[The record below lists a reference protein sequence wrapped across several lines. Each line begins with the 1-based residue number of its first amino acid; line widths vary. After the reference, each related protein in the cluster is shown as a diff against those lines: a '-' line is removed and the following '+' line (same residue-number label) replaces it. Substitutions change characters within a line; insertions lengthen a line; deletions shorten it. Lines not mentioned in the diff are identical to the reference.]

1 MFSAQIA
8 ETDAGAPVPFWL
20 VMRAKNGSSTA
31 AENGVLLHSSY
42 NPERESIQA
51 VQKSDFASCTA
62 AVFYSCGLG
71 YTPTAY
77 AQLHPDRT
85 LIIIEPSPAYFF
97 AALTL
102 LDWTP
107 VFACQSCI
115 IALCCTPETVIP
127 LVEQAGTEHCAF
139 FSVPA
144 HMAHAQRYFD
154 TVRLLVGRNRRKD
167 SINSATLEKFG
178 RLWLRNSCANAKQY
192 SVLDGVNMYSG
203 RGANLP
209 FTIVAA
215 GPSLEETLPYLAEIK
230 KRSVIVCVDTALRAC
245 VRAGVE
251 PDFIIIAD
259 PQYYAYRHIAGLAS
273 PSSVLITEAAV
284 YPAVYRFPCRKTVL
298 CSSFFPIGQWFE
310 KLFGTKGDLGAGG
323 SVASAAWNFAYL
335 AGSREIYTAGLDLSF
350 PGRKTHIR
358 GSTFEQTAHTVS
370 LRTHPAESINLPALF
385 SGGTEYGRD
394 YTGAPVLTDARMKM
408 FAWWFESR
416 LAGCTD
422 ARTYTFSRKG
432 LAVPG
437 IVPADF
443 DSLLSKPCIDAEK
456 RAFLAQSGGTASA
469 NLPSP
474 PEFDAAFREF
484 TKNLSALYDAAEEG
498 KNICEQALGLPS
510 DCSYDETL
518 SRFEG
523 LCRSIRENGLKDAA
537 ALVFPDGRPEAA
549 QRETVQQNSP
559 VQYRN
564 FLSHSLH
571 IYTEL
576 CRVLREYRA

>member
-20 VMRAKNGSSTA
+20 VMQARNGSITA
-31 AENGVLLHSSY
+31 SENGALLHSSY
-42 NPERESIQA
+42 NPERESLQA
-51 VQKSDFASCTA
+51 AQKSDFASCTA
-62 AVFYSCGLG
+62 AVFYGCGLG
-71 YTPTAY
+71 YTPAAY
-77 AQLHPDRT
+77 ARLHPDRT
-85 LIIIEPSPAYFF
+85 LIIIEPDAGHFF

-107 VFACQSCI
+107 VFACPSCI
-115 IALCCTPETVIP
+115 IALGCTPETVIP
-127 LVEQAGTEHCAF
+127 LIEQTGTEHCAF

-144 HMAHAQRYFD
+144 HTAHAQRYFD
-154 TVRLLVGRNRRKD
+154 TMRSLVGRNRRKD
-167 SINSATLEKFG
+167 DINNATLEKFG
-178 RLWLRNSCANAKQY
+178 RLWLRNSCANIKQY
-192 SVLDGVNMYSG
+192 GVLEGVQIYSG
-203 RGANLP
+203 RGAALP

-215 GPSLEETLPYLAEIK
+215 GPSLEDALPHLAEIK

-245 VRAGVE
+245 LRAGVE

-259 PQYYAYRHIAGLAS
+259 PQYYAYRHIAGLSS

-298 CSSFFPIGQWFE
+298 CSSFFPVGQWFE
-310 KLFGTKGDLGAGG
+310 KRFGTKGDLGAGG

-350 PGRKTHIR
+350 PERKTHIR
-358 GSTFEQTAHTVS
+358 GSTFEQTAHAVS
-370 LRTHPAESINLPALF
+370 FRTNPAESINLPALF
-385 SGGTEYGRD
+385 SGGSEYGRD

-443 DSLLSKPCIDAEK
+443 DSLRSLPGIDAEK
-456 RAFLAQSGGTASA
+456 RVFLEQSGKTASVY
-469 NLPSP
+469 LPSP
-474 PEFDAAFREF
+474 LEFDAACREF
-484 TKNLSALYDAAEEG
+484 TENLSALYDAAEKG
-498 KNICEQALGLPS
+498 RNICEKALGSVS
-510 DCSYDETL
+510 DGPYDEAL
-518 SRFEG
+518 SLLADIQKE
-523 LCRSIRENGLKDAA
+523 IRGNSLKDAA
-537 ALVFPDGRPEAA
+537 ALVFPSGSRREKQEA
-549 QRETVQQNSP
+549 VQQRSSG
-559 VQYRN
+559 QCRTS
-564 FLSHSLH
+564 LSHALL

-576 CRVLREYRA
+576 CRILREYRA